1 MKTANQISMN
11 EKQAITCRRLSRVML
26 WLSTVFL
33 IILQVMGFFV
43 AVNAG
48 YEKSLALA
56 LSFVPVLG
64 PFYCVVELFSSG
76 AGEPV
81 IIIVLSVPVFAN
93 LLGFIY
99 FRNQYKRSL
108 APADIEPWD
117 GSFDNPA
124 DLSGQGEP
132 DIRPSVEIEPFIP
145 AQNKETGDL
154 TAAAVQPEPER
165 VETAGDEIKDR
176 LDLDSL
182 FEKYEI
188 PDISDKAE
196 GSRPD
201 RQNDTEIDSEYKEL
215 LNDVLSILE
224 KNKSFMR

>member
-1 MKTANQISMN
+1 MKTVNQRSMN
-11 EKQAITCRRLSRVML
+11 EKHAITCRRLSRVML

-64 PFYCVVELFSSG
+64 PFYCVVELLSSG
-76 AGEPV
+76 AGEPM
-81 IIIVLSVPVFAN
+81 IIIVLSVPVLVN

-99 FRNQYKRSL
+99 FRGQYKRSQ

-124 DLSGQGEP
+124 DLSWQGEP
-132 DIRPSVEIEPFIP
+132 DICPSIEIKPFFP

-154 TAAAVQPEPER
+154 TATAVQPEPEWD
-165 VETAGDEIKDR
+165 ETAGDEINCG
-176 LDLDSL
+176 LDLSSL

-196 GSRPD
+196 RSRSD

-224 KNKSFMR
+224 KNK